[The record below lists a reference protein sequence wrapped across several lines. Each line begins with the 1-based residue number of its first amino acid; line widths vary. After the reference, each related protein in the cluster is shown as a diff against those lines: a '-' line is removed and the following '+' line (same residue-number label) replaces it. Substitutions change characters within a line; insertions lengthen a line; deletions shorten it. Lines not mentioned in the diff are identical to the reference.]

1 LKEGFW
7 KKDRTFSGLRCKQ
20 GRYDFDAPQSD
31 DYMRSRGF
39 LHFSISARLAAYV
52 GAMPAHLPVQQS
64 AKVKLVINLETTKA
78 LGITYTTAA
87 SGPRQRGY
95 RIVIA

>member
-1 LKEGFW
+1 LKKGFW
-7 KKDRTFSGLRCKQ
+7 KKDRTFFGLGCND
-20 GRYDFDAPQSD
+20 GIDDFDAPQCD
-31 DYMRSRGF
+31 DNVRSKGF
-39 LHFSISARLAAYV
+39 THFSISARLAAYV
-52 GAMPAHLPVQQS
+52 GAKPANLPVQQS

-87 SGPRQRGY
+87 SGSRRRGY